1 MEYPGVNF
9 EVSDTQRETIE
20 QSTKNIFDSLRD
32 AIIMSTIVVFLFLAS
47 FRQILVVLVILKI
60 GIGEVNKINFILF
73 QNNLRLCL

>member
-20 QSTKNIFDSLRD
+20 QSTMNMFDSLRD

-60 GIGEVNKINFILF
+60 GIGEVNKTNFIFF
-73 QNNLRLCL
+73 QNVLRLCL